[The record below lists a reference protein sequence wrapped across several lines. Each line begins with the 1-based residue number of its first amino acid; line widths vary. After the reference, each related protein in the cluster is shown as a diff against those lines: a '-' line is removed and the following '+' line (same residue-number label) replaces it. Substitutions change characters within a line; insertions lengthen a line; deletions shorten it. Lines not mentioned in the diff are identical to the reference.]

1 MKVRFLDSRITKLEP
16 AKEGDVGMDLRACN
30 LYDSGHS
37 IGGAPI
43 GAEGLEK
50 INLYPGAVVKIGTG
64 IAICQ
69 DITWAAIYARS
80 GLGCKG
86 VRPRNG
92 TGVIDTS
99 YQGEL
104 IVCLENAG
112 TEAVTINPLDRIAQL
127 VLHHRCLPQV
137 EVVSAFDTTTER
149 GAGGFGSTGTT

>member
-1 MKVRFLDSRITKLEP
+1 MQVKFLDSRITEFKP
-16 AKEGDVGMDLRACN
+16 AKDGDVGFDLRACN
-30 LYDSGHS
+30 LYESGHS
-37 IGGAPI
+37 IGGASI
-43 GAEGLEK
+43 GSEGLEK

-64 IAICQ
+64 IAINQ
-69 DITWAAIYARS
+69 DITWAGIYARS
-80 GLGCKG
+80 GMGCRG
-86 VRPRNG
+86 IRPFNN

-112 TEAVTINPLDRIAQL
+112 SEMVTINPLDRIAQL

>member
-1 MKVRFLDSRITKLEP
+1 MQVKFLDSRITEFKP

-30 LYDSGHS
+30 LHDSGHS

-92 TGVIDTS
+92 TGVIDTK
-99 YQGEL
+99 YVGE
-104 IVCLENAG
+104 IVVCLENAG
-112 TEAVTINPLDRIAQL
+112 DEMVTINPLDRIAQL

-137 EVVSAFDTTTER
+137 EVVAEFDAATER
-149 GAGGFGSTGTT
+149 GASGFGSSGAQ